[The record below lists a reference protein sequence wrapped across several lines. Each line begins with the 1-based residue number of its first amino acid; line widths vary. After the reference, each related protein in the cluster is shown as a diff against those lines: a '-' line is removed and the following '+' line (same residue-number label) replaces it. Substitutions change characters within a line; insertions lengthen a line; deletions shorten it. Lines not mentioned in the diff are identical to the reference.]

1 METILPLLLFGGA
14 FLLMM
19 RFGCGSHSSGH
30 GRQDS
35 HAGGCCGSGGG
46 KSAHKNRESEDARSA
61 APERKGDPVCG
72 KMVSSDK
79 AKFTVHG
86 GKVYH
91 FCGRD
96 CREAFEAAPH
106 LYVPVPTDGTSAHRG
121 GSKIALGKAPAA
133 DLEVTRLVI
142 EGMSCSSCVS
152 HIEGALRKAPGVI
165 SAHVDFTSAMA
176 DVTHQPGDV
185 SADGLAK
192 VVKKTGYGAVVATGA

>member
-1 METILPLLLFGGA
+1 MEAILPLLLFAGA
-14 FLLMM
+14 FFLMM
-19 RFGCGSHSSGH
+19 RFGCGAHAGGH
-30 GRQDS
+30 RQRDKN
-35 HAGGCCGSGGG
+35 AGGCCGSGHGHG
-46 KSAHKNRESEDARSA
+46 AHESPGTGQGQESS
-61 APERKGDPVCG
+61 PEKKADPVCG
-72 KMVSSDK
+72 KSVSWNE
-79 AKFTVHG
+79 AKFSVHG
-86 GKVYH
+86 GEVYH

-106 LYVPVPTDGTSAHRG
+106 LYVPVPTDGTSTHSG
-121 GSKIALGKAPAA
+121 GSKITLGKTPVA